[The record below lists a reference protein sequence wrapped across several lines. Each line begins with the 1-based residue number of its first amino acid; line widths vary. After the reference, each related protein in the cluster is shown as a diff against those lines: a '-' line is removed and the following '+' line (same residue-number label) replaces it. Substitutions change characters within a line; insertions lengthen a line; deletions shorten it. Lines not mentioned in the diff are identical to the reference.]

1 MSITCI
7 NICTHAIYEV
17 LVTIIQY
24 LEINREM
31 KKEEIKSFYTVL
43 DYFLKNSRNLPVP
56 LYFTENI
63 VRINKE
69 INKLE
74 NKIRI
79 LNDCFDKKYI
89 DKYEHNWLFHLLG
102 EINQTYPIIGIDN
115 IDLSR

>member
-1 MSITCI
+1 MLNTCI
-7 NICTHAIYEV
+7 NICTYDIYEV

-24 LEINREM
+24 LKINCER

-43 DYFLKNSRNLPVP
+43 DYFLKNSRNIHVP

-63 VRINKE
+63 VRINKK

-79 LNDCFDKKYI
+79 LNDCFNKKYI

-102 EINQTYPIIGIDN
+102 EIHQTYPILGIEN
-115 IDLSR
+115 LDLT